1 MKPTRILEQ
10 PPRKAL
16 RELAS
21 RYPVFF
27 ANIFSQSL
35 LSPCF
40 HSTCQTERMGIRDNE
55 KRKTNK
61 TKNSTN
67 EQIPTFIQGIKLH
80 VTINACYSEW

>member
-1 MKPTRILEQ
+1 MKPKRILEH
-10 PPRKAL
+10 PPQGTRGIGFQISGL
-16 RELAS
+16 LCN
-21 RYPVFF
+21 Y
-27 ANIFSQSL
+27 FSQSL

-40 HSTCQTERMGIRDNE
+40 HSTCQTERMGIRDNK